1 MAITTT
7 SPVVLNS
14 STIVGKGTQTF
25 LNITSA
31 TVVKSMQG
39 RVAKVSVI
47 SPSDAGNQYAAVAD
61 HASTSGLSNAN
72 LIAVIPDVR
81 GVYDVDMPCSTG
93 IVLAPGGAGQVLAI
107 SFS

>member
-1 MAITTT
+1 MAITPNPRVQNGALITAQ
-7 SPVVLNS
+7 
-14 STIVGKGTQTF
+14 GTLTF
-25 LNITSA
+25 LNVTTA
-31 TVVKSMQG
+31 TVVKTTAG

-47 SPSDAGNQYAAVAD
+47 EPSDAGNSYAAVAD

-81 GVYDVDMPCSTG
+81 GVYDVDMPCATG

-107 SFS
+107 SYI